1 LRARA
6 KQKSLPLPIDF
17 SLLASIGEKIVL
29 LFAGGLVGRFFER
42 SARLVAFY
50 SHVGAFRIHTQG
62 QPPSMVHT
70 HSVVIRNAGR
80 LAAHN
85 VHVPHRGMLNAANIH
100 ISIDPDLAHK
110 VQTLPNGTEEI
121 LFAALP
127 AQFQVTISYLYFPPI
142 VFGQI
147 NAPIYC
153 DEGSARQINV
163 LPQPQRP
170 RWVLAMLW
178 GLIVI
183 GVIAVVYALF
193 ELVRR
198 AAHN

>member
-1 LRARA
+1 MQPTFIFPSIRTSRT
-6 KQKSLPLPIDF
+6 KSRHF
-17 SLLASIGEKIVL
+17 RT
-29 LFAGGLVGRFFER
+29 GR
-42 SARLVAFY
+42 
-50 SHVGAFRIHTQG
+50 
-62 QPPSMVHT
+62 
-70 HSVVIRNAGR
+70 
-80 LAAHN
+80 
-85 VHVPHRGMLNAANIH
+85 
-100 ISIDPDLAHK
+100 K
-110 VQTLPNGTEEI
+110 KI

-170 RWVLAMLW
+170 RWVLAILW

-198 AAHN
+198 AAS

>member
-1 LRARA
+1 
-6 KQKSLPLPIDF
+6 
-17 SLLASIGEKIVL
+17 
-29 LFAGGLVGRFFER
+29 
-42 SARLVAFY
+42 
-50 SHVGAFRIHTQG
+50 
-62 QPPSMVHT
+62 MVHT

-170 RWVLAMLW
+170 RWVLAILW